1 MKTFR
6 NIMMGLGMC
15 SLLTVQSCYKDK
27 GDYDYRDIGQVV
39 VEQPMGVTESSVS
52 QIVMQD
58 DTLRVVPVLKITNIA
73 EEDLEFLW
81 DLAPANSK
89 DPVFE
94 ELSREK
100 VLEVVCKAA
109 ANKYDLRF
117 RATDK
122 HTGVSTY
129 AYYNLVVN
137 SVTTRCLLLLCKAGG
152 NQFDIS
158 SCPIQP
164 TRGEVGKDLYSTRN
178 GSLLQDMHKLV
189 YWNNIHGEQFL
200 WGLQKNGG
208 VTLSAFDLTYHGD
221 AGEWFFEKPEVIR
234 PTNIYGDV
242 DGNDYFFLS
251 DGGLYY
257 LDNELA
263 PPFKA
268 RMREKVSD
276 DRGYEVE
283 AAANVAVRKKRRYA
297 FWDKLNGR
305 FLQWSTVDQALTTF
319 EAPDLQANPKSFD
332 PNAMQG
338 YTPLFLGDGID
349 KKSYNFFKGPDGQ
362 VHMFCF
368 TGTGNNIL
376 PGEHRILD
384 AAIGLDKADCIWA
397 HRRFDMIYY
406 AIDNVIYVFEPNS
419 PIGAHRPVYTDPD
432 NNMRFVEMFSYDSY
446 ETKLYVAGNSGS
458 QGYVYRLY
466 LDDSGDLTQPTEY
479 QKEVVEKVGPFSEIV
494 DMEYLL
500 KDY

>member
-6 NIMMGLGMC
+6 NIMLSLGVC
-15 SLLTVQSCYKDK
+15 SLFLLHSCYEDK
-27 GDYDYRDIGQVV
+27 GNYDYKEIGKIV
-39 VEQPMGVTESSVS
+39 VEQPFGVTESSSS

-58 DTLRVVPVLKITNIA
+58 DTLRVVPVLKLTNLTD
-73 EEDLEFLW
+73 EELEFRW
-81 DLAPANSK
+81 DLAPANSR
-89 DPVFE
+89 DPNFE
-94 ELSREK
+94 ELSHDRI
-100 VLEVVCKAA
+100 LNVVCKAA
-109 ANKYDLRF
+109 ANKYDLRLCV
-117 RATDK
+117 TDK
-122 HTGVSTY
+122 NTGVSTY
-129 AYYNLVVN
+129 AYYNLIVN
-137 SVTTRCLLLLCKAGG
+137 SVTTRCLLLLCKAGE

-158 SCPIQP
+158 SCPIQS
-164 TRGEVGKDLYSTRN
+164 TRGEVGKDLYSARN
-178 GSLLQDMHKLV
+178 GGLLQDMEKLV

-200 WGLQKNGG
+200 WGLQTNGG

-221 AGEWFFEKPEVIR
+221 AGEWFFEKPAVIH

-257 LDNELA
+257 LDNDLT

-276 DRGYEVE
+276 DKDYYVE
-283 AAANVAVRKKRRYA
+283 AAANVAVRKRRRYA

-305 FLQWSTVDQALTTF
+305 FLQWSYVDKALITF
-319 EAPDLQANPKSFD
+319 DVPDLAANPRTFD
-332 PNAMQG
+332 PNDMKG

-349 KKSYNFFKGPDGQ
+349 KKSYNFFLGPDGR

-368 TGTGNNIL
+368 TGTGSNIL
-376 PGEHRILD
+376 PGEHRVLD
-384 AAIGLDKADCIWA
+384 AGVELDKADCIWA

-419 PIGAHRPVYTDPD
+419 PIGAHRAVYTDPD
-432 NNMRFVEMFSYDSY
+432 SQMRFVDMFSYDSY
-446 ETKLYVAGNSGS
+446 ETKIYVAGNSGKE
-458 QGYVYRLY
+458 GYLYRLF